1 VASSKRAEP
10 NNHRAMMNADAHFD
24 TDSAIRR
31 LRWKRR
37 RVVQRRRR
45 ARRLMIGGA
54 AIASA
59 LSTALVV
66 ASFTGTDLAGAAAT
80 RARDVMDLIDQRSP
94 GARTEAQL
102 TKMRRMAPPEEFPAV
117 RLPVNLAE
125 VIAPPPAYVPV
136 EVEPKAPELL
146 FMTPSAPGAIFMT
159 PPGGGGGSPP
169 GGGGGPP
176 GGGGGPPPGSPPL
189 VVTPAVPEPGT
200 WMTMLMGFGF
210 IGWSMRRQRAVARAA
225 A

>member
-1 VASSKRAEP
+1 
-10 NNHRAMMNADAHFD
+10 MMNADVHFD

-45 ARRLMIGGA
+45 TRRLMIGGA

-66 ASFTGTDLAGAAAT
+66 ASFTGTDLAGAAVT

-102 TKMRRMAPPEEFPAV
+102 TKMRRMAMAPPEDFPPV
-117 RLPVNLAE
+117 RVPVNLAE

-136 EVEPKAPELL
+136 DVQAKAPELL
-146 FMTPSAPGAIFMT
+146 FMTPPPPGAIFMT

-169 GGGGGPP
+169 G
-176 GGGGGPPPGSPPL
+176 SPPL
-189 VVTPAVPEPGT
+189 LVTPAVPEPGT
-200 WMTMLMGFGF
+200 WMTMLLGFGF